1 MVFLAV
7 LTFAAG
13 SAPTAALS
21 QMIDSPM
28 TFRDMVSGGNCDTC
42 RWIAADGVIERD
54 TAEKFQAF
62 LNSRGLVSTPGI
74 QVHLNSPGGDLLGGV
89 ILGKIIREMKFDTV
103 VSTSETEEIWE
114 GNVHKSKNSDIVSE
128 CSSACAFA
136 FVGGVNRY
144 AGSRTPADRV
154 GFQLTG
160 KLGVHQFYDISAL
173 SDSGALTRSADDAIG
188 DQFIVALLL
197 RHLDEMGVSA
207 ELLQLASQTPPL
219 GMHYLSDE
227 ELVRT
232 HADNQA
238 ITNVTLRGYRNGV
251 ATVEIKFT
259 RPGSSYNLEIYCDKN
274 TLNLLS
280 NITWEGQYDIELHR
294 SWRFLD
300 NVSLLGPTPT
310 KTISLRKVDE
320 TFSQTTDGKTLGKF
334 RFIFE
339 GAPLSQL
346 VQLKEF
352 SFSDFSSRHANDAA
366 SQLAFSLPEDFDGLY
381 LLPRTCR

>member
-1 MVFLAV
+1 ML
-7 LTFAAG
+7 
-13 SAPTAALS
+13 APTAALS
-21 QMIDSPM
+21 QVSDSPM

-42 RWIAADGVIERD
+42 RWIAADGVIERS
-54 TAEKFQAF
+54 TADKFRAF
-62 LNSRGLVSTPGI
+62 LNSKGLASRPGI
-74 QVHLNSPGGDLLGGV
+74 QVHLNSPGGNLLGGV
-89 ILGKIIREMKFDTV
+89 LLGKIIREMKFDTV
-103 VSTSETEEIWE
+103 VSTSETEEVWE
-114 GNVHKSKNSDIVSE
+114 GDVHKSKNGDLVGE

-144 AGSRTPADRV
+144 AGSRTPGDRV

-173 SDSGALTRSADDAIG
+173 SDPTAETRSAEDAIG

-197 RHLDEMGVSA
+197 KHLDDMGVSA

-232 HADNQA
+232 RADNQTT
-238 ITNVTLRGYRNGV
+238 TNVTLRGYRNGV
-251 ATVEIKFT
+251 ATVELKFT
-259 RPGSSYNLEIYCDKN
+259 RPGSVYNLELYCDN
-274 TLNLLS
+274 NALYLLS
-280 NITWEGQYDIELHR
+280 SITWEGQYDIESHK
-294 SWRFLD
+294 SWQFFD
-300 NVSLLGPTPT
+300 NVSLIDPMPTQ
-310 KTISLRKVDE
+310 TILLRKVDE
-320 TFSQTTDGKTLGKF
+320 SFSHTTDGKTLGKF
-334 RFIFE
+334 RFVFE

-352 SFSDFSSRHANDAA
+352 AFSDFSSRHANDAA
-366 SQLAFSLPEDFDGLY
+366 SQLGFRLPEDFDGVY